1 VHGKARQSGR
11 DYFIRVPTP
20 TRADVQRP
28 RIIIALAIVYLIW
41 GSTYLAILFAI
52 ETLPPLLM
60 IGSRFL
66 IAGTIL
72 YAAIRARGTPKPTRE
87 NWIHASLIGVMLLA
101 CGTGVVVWAEE
112 RVASGI
118 AALLVSVVPLWM
130 VLIDWL
136 RPRGRKPSAWVM
148 AGVVVGLA
156 GVWILADP
164 LASGGN
170 RNLFVEAML
179 MLAALSWAAGSVYSK
194 HAPLPESKFLTT
206 AIEMLAG
213 GAALIFVGLVTGE
226 LASFHPHAVSARSW
240 LSLLYLIVFGSLIA
254 FSAYVWL
261 LQAVSPALVS
271 TYAFVNPVVAVF
283 LGWAFASEPIT
294 HRTLVAAAI
303 IIGGVALITIGRRD
317 D

>member
-1 VHGKARQSGR
+1 L
-11 DYFIRVPTP
+11 RVPTP
-20 TRADVQRP
+20 THADVQRS
-28 RIIIALAIVYLIW
+28 RIVLAFAAVYLIW

-66 IAGTIL
+66 VAGIIL
-72 YAAIRARGTPKPTRE
+72 YIVVRARDAAKPTRE
-87 NWIHASLIGVMLLA
+87 QWLHASLIGVMLLT

-136 RPRGRKPSAWVM
+136 RPRGVRPSRWVI
-148 AGVVVGLA
+148 AGVIVGLA
-156 GVWILADP
+156 GLWILADP
-164 LASGGN
+164 LAEGGN
-170 RNLFVEAML
+170 GNLVVEAFL
-179 MLAALSWAAGSVYSK
+179 MLASFSWAAGSVYAK

-213 GAALIFVGLVTGE
+213 GTVLILAGLVTGE
-226 LASFHPHAVSARSW
+226 LSAFHPAAVSTKSW
-240 LSLLYLIVFGSLIA
+240 MALLYLIVFGSLIA

-261 LQAVSPALVS
+261 VHAVSPALLS

-283 LGWAFASEPIT
+283 LGWALASEPIT
-294 HRTLVAAAI
+294 VRTLVAAAI

-317 D
+317 E

>member
-1 VHGKARQSGR
+1 MP
-11 DYFIRVPTP
+11 DPTHHLAP
-20 TRADVQRP
+20 RS
-28 RIIIALAIVYLIW
+28 RIILAFAAVYIIW
-41 GSTYLAILFAI
+41 GSTYLAIRFAI

-66 IAGTIL
+66 IAGLIL
-72 YAAIRARGTPKPTRE
+72 YAAVRARGVPAPSRA
-87 NWIHASLIGVMLLA
+87 NWLSASLIGVMLLA

-156 GVWILADP
+156 GLWILADP
-164 LASGGN
+164 LATGGN
-170 RNLFVEAML
+170 RSLFVEAML

-194 HAPLPESKFLTT
+194 HAPLPESKFLAT

-213 GAALIFVGLVTGE
+213 GTALVLVGLAAGE
-226 LASFHPHAVSARSW
+226 IGHFHLAAVSTRSAF
-240 LSLLYLIVFGSLIA
+240 SLLYLIVFGSLVA

-261 LQAVSPALVS
+261 LHAVSPALVS
-271 TYAFVNPVVAVF
+271 TYAFVNPIVAVF
-283 LGWAFASEPIT
+283 LGWAFASEPVT
-294 HRTLVAAAI
+294 ARTAVAASI
-303 IIGGVALITIGRRD
+303 IIGGVALITIGGKED
-317 D
+317 

>member
-1 VHGKARQSGR
+1 MPERSHH
-11 DYFIRVPTP
+11 
-20 TRADVQRP
+20 RAP
-28 RIIIALAIVYLIW
+28 RSQILLAFAAVYVIW
-41 GSTYLAILFAI
+41 GSTYLAIRFAI

-66 IAGTIL
+66 IAGLIL
-72 YAAIRARGTPKPTRE
+72 YAAVRARGVPAPTRAG
-87 NWIHASLIGVMLLA
+87 WLSASLIGVMLLA

-136 RPRGRKPSAWVM
+136 RPGGRKPSRWVM

-156 GVWILADP
+156 GLWILADP
-164 LASGGN
+164 LANGGN
-170 RNLFVEAML
+170 RNLFVEGML

-213 GAALIFVGLVTGE
+213 GSVLVLGGLAAGE
-226 LASFHPHAVSARSW
+226 LGPFHPESVSTRSAFA
-240 LSLLYLIVFGSLIA
+240 LLYLIVFGSLIA

-261 LQAVSPALVS
+261 LHAVSPALVS
-271 TYAFVNPVVAVF
+271 TYAFVNPIVAVF
-283 LGWAFASEPIT
+283 LGWALAGEPIT
-294 HRTLVAAAI
+294 LRTAIAAAI
-303 IIGGVALITIGRRD
+303 IIGGVALITIGRGD

>member
-1 VHGKARQSGR
+1 M
-11 DYFIRVPTP
+11 RVPTS
-20 TRADVQRP
+20 TRTDVQRS
-28 RIIIALAIVYLIW
+28 RIIFAFAIVYLIW

-52 ETLPPLLM
+52 ATLPPLLM

-66 IAGTIL
+66 IAGIIL
-72 YAAIRARGTPKPTRE
+72 YAVVRARGAARPTRE
-87 NWIHASLIGVMLLA
+87 NWMHASLIGVMLLA

-112 RVASGI
+112 RVPSGI

-136 RPRGRKPSAWVM
+136 RPRGVRPSRWVI
-148 AGVVVGLA
+148 AGVIVGLA
-156 GVWILADP
+156 GLWILADP
-164 LASGGN
+164 LAERGN
-170 RNLFVEAML
+170 RNLFVEAFL
-179 MLAALSWAAGSVYSK
+179 MVAAFSWAAGSVYSK
-194 HAPLPESKFLTT
+194 HAPLPHSKFLTT

-213 GAALIFVGLVTGE
+213 GAVLITIGLLTGE
-226 LASFHPHAVSARSW
+226 LSNFHPSAVSTRSW
-240 LSLLYLIVFGSLIA
+240 LALLYLIVFGSLVA

-283 LGWAFASEPIT
+283 LGWAFASEPVT
-294 HRTLVAAAI
+294 GRTLVAAAI
-303 IIGGVALITIGRRD
+303 IIGGVALITIGRKD